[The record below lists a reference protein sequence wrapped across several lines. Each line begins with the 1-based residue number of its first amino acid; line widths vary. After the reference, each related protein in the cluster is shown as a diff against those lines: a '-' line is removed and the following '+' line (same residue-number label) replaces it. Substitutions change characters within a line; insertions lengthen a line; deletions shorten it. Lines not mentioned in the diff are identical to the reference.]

1 MDKSIAEM
9 LAPLLKEE
17 AARIALEKE
26 VVEIQEE
33 IDKDKDGEVDDDK
46 KVEDDDESTDDENFG
61 KTTQF

>member
-33 IDKDKDGEVDDDK
+33 IDKDKDGEVDGEVDETSEK
-46 KVEDDDESTDDENFG
+46 DDERFG